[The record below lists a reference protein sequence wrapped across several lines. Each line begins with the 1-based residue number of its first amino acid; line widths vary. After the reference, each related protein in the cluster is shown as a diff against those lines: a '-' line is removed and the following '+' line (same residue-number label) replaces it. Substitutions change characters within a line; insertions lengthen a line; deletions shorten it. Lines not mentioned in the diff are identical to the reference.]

1 MDQENAADWLF
12 AEELIR
18 SILTNFQAMF
28 QLPEEIGVYVPEF
41 QYVLVDLSAYSDEDL
56 KRTAELGVGLL
67 LLKHIFRSDLHAQ
80 LPEIMKLWYTM
91 RQQEH
96 ALRYLEAVIRYVA
109 SAGQN
114 VSAEDVRAAIET
126 VAPEGDAMIGTIAQE
141 WLQQG
146 LQQGEQR
153 GEQRGL
159 RQGLLAGIRLGLK
172 LKFGL
177 AGAALMSEIAQIE
190 DVALLQTI
198 GDAIELAATPDEVRQ
213 VYRREG

>member
-1 MDQENAADWLF
+1 MW
-12 AEELIR
+12 
-18 SILTNFQAMF
+18 
-28 QLPEEIGVYVPEF
+28 
-41 QYVLVDLSAYSDEDL
+41 
-56 KRTAELGVGLL
+56 
-67 LLKHIFRSDLHAQ
+67 
-80 LPEIMKLWYTM
+80 
-91 RQQEH
+91 
-96 ALRYLEAVIRYVA
+96 
-109 SAGQN
+109 
-114 VSAEDVRAAIET
+114 AAIEA

-141 WLQQG
+141 W

-177 AGAALMSEIAQIE
+177 AGVTLLPEIAPIE

-213 VYRREG
+213 VYRRQE